1 MSWCYGNMGGM
12 TTGMWIFGLLWVGIA
27 SAAVVAVYLAI
38 ARRQPH
44 SLPTDAALVTLPQR
58 YARGEIDVA
67 QQNNAPRPS
76 APNASLFSP
85 WGLPT
90 LSIAPSGRIKAT
102 GE

>member
-44 SLPTDAALVTLPQR
+44 SLPTDAALVTLR
-58 YARGEIDVA
+58 ERFARGEIDTIEYQERLSLLRDTSQHA
-67 QQNNAPRPS
+67 QETQS
-76 APNASLFSP
+76 
-85 WGLPT
+85 
-90 LSIAPSGRIKAT
+90 
-102 GE
+102 